1 MLITRQLFFIVL
13 ILLVDVYFYK
23 RIKPLIGLNAT
34 FRKLYV
40 TNTVFSVLFTLSI
53 IFLSPEDWN
62 KNLYLIPL
70 AFIFTLTV
78 SKIFA
83 CFYFLITDLKT
94 TLFRKNYAKVSME
107 SRRKFI
113 SKIGLGVAAIPF
125 VSLLFGML
133 KTAFDYE
140 IVKQKISFKNLPK
153 AFQGFKILQISD
165 IHAGS
170 FLSAEPLKKAVELI
184 NAQKA
189 DLIVFTGDLVNY
201 KTDEVYPFVDVL
213 SQLKAKHGVISIL
226 GNHDYGDYMNWKSD
240 AEKKAEKGKMKTVHA
255 KMGWKL
261 LCNEHLMIEKNDE
274 KIAIIGVENWSAK
287 GRFKSYGDLHKA
299 SENLPNEVFKIV
311 LSHDPTHWDAEII
324 PKFKEIDLTLS
335 GHTHGGQ
342 IGIFME
348 KFKLSP
354 AQIIFEQWAGLY
366 RNKNQFLYVNR
377 GLGFIGYN
385 GRLGVKPEI
394 TILSLESSK

>member
-1 MLITRQLFFIVL
+1 MLITRQLFFIFL
-13 ILLVDVYFYK
+13 ILLVDVYFFK
-23 RIKPLIGLNAT
+23 RIKPLFGLKTA

-40 TNTVFSVLFTLSI
+40 TNTIFSVLFTLSI

-83 CFYFLITDLKT
+83 CFYFLIIDLKT
-94 TLFRKNYAKVSME
+94 ALFRKNYAKVSPE

-113 SKIGLGVAAIPF
+113 AKIGLGVAAFPF
-125 VSLLFGML
+125 VSLVYGML

-140 IVKQKISFKNLPK
+140 IINQKISFKNLPK
-153 AFQGFKILQISD
+153 SFQGFKILQISD

-201 KTDEVYPFVDVL
+201 KTDEVYPFVDIL
-213 SQLKAKHGVISIL
+213 SQLKAHFGVISIL
-226 GNHDYGDYMNWKSD
+226 GNHDYGDYMNWKTD
-240 AEKKAEKGKMKTVHA
+240 EEKKKEKEKMKIVHA
-255 KMGWKL
+255 KMGWNL
-261 LCNEHLMIEKNDE
+261 LCNEHLMIKKNDE

-287 GRFKSYGDLHKA
+287 GRFKSYGDLKKA

-324 PKFKEIDLTLS
+324 PQFSDINLTLS

-342 IGIFME
+342 IGVFME

-354 AQIIFEQWAGLY
+354 AQIIFKQWAGLY

-385 GRLGVKPEI
+385 GRLGIKPEI
-394 TILSLESSK
+394 TVLSLESSD

>member
-13 ILLVDVYFYK
+13 ILLIDFYFFQ
-23 RIKPLIGLNAT
+23 RIKSLIGLKKT

-40 TNTVFSVLFTLSI
+40 TNTIFSVLFTLSI

-94 TLFRKNYAKVSME
+94 SLFRKNYAKVSME

-153 AFQGFKILQISD
+153 AFQAFKILQISD

-184 NAQKA
+184 NAQNA

-201 KTDEVYPFVDVL
+201 KTDEVYPFIDVL

-240 AEKKAEKGKMKTVHA
+240 AEKNAEKGKMKTAHA
-255 KMGWKL
+255 KMGWNL
-261 LCNEHLMIEKNDE
+261 LCNEHLMIEKNED

-287 GRFKSYGDLHKA
+287 GRFKSYGDLKKA
-299 SENLPNEVFKIV
+299 TENLPNEVFKIV

-377 GLGFIGYN
+377 GLGFVGYN
-385 GRLGVKPEI
+385 GRLGIKPEI
-394 TILSLESSK
+394 TVFSLEIES